1 MSRTSAII
9 MLGVVGMLTPFSG
22 LPASFRSLLTVAVGL
37 TTFMIGVSLRKRE
50 VRAPQVGVE

>member
-1 MSRTSAII
+1 